1 MIRFPARWDFNNL
14 ASTESSELEDARMN
28 LFLPPAGTFIPDSFA
43 TRTGKVPLV
52 QAICFCASV
61 LDQVKK
67 WPLQF
72 CQFLLPVANAV

>member
-1 MIRFPARWDFNNL
+1 
-14 ASTESSELEDARMN
+14 MN
-28 LFLPPAGTFIPDSFA
+28 LLLPPADTFIPDGFA
-43 TRTGKVPLV
+43 TRAGDVPLV
-52 QAICFCASV
+52 PAICFCASV